1 MIIQR
6 GVVLN
11 QPSGEMVHS
20 VLDYKVNGNASFL
33 FSQFQKLMGRHLLFI
48 LFCTFFALGHGQ
60 QTTVSGFVVDNE
72 GQPLMNANV
81 FVKDSDNATYSDEN
95 GRYVLNS
102 EPGEVT
108 VVCTVVGFLPQEV
121 AIVLGPDTEHKL
133 NFTLEQDPSF
143 ALDDVVIVGKSTV
156 RQIEE
161 TGFNA
166 VAIDAKPFH
175 NATVGMTEVLER
187 APGVKIQQEGGLG
200 SRTNVT
206 INGLSGRHVRFFI
219 DGMPMDAMS
228 SAFQINNLPVNLA
241 DRIEVYKGVVPVNF
255 GSDALGGAVNIVT
268 KKSPGTYLDAS
279 YSFGSFNTHR
289 TFVNAGYTSQRGFT
303 AQISAFQNYSDNDYY
318 VNATIKDF
326 ETNLLSPEPQR
337 VRRFHDVYHNETV
350 IAKIGLVNK
359 PFADQLLLGFTIGQE
374 YDEIQHPAYLNLA
387 FGEKYQ
393 TSDII
398 MPSILYTK
406 SDFIVNDLDFSIA
419 GNYNFGGGNNYD
431 LSDREYNWLGESV
444 ESNSLGESQYS
455 DYEYK
460 NRNGTI
466 NANLNYQINDNN
478 KLTINNVANF
488 FSRKGDEKK
497 QVDDFINQ
505 RPRVNNRNILGVG
518 LNTDFSPRFSTSIF
532 GKMYSYH
539 ASAYLNLSQQNG
551 IENFETVT
559 KDDTKMGYGFTTTYF
574 WNSALQLKANFENT
588 VRLPV
593 SEELFGEV
601 FGFYLANFEL
611 NPETSQN
618 YNLGF
623 NYNWDI
629 NENSVFNTDVNLFY
643 RRTTDYIRLN
653 ISYSQGEGSY
663 ENTELVKTPGVDME
677 MRYSY
682 KDRFTSSVS
691 LSYLE
696 PKNYTE
702 GSTYYK
708 STLPNQPT
716 LFGQANAS
724 YFINEV
730 WLDQSRLGFTYNL
743 QFVDAFLYDYDA
755 YQASNR
761 AEVPQQLSH
770 NFFMT
775 YSWNNGK
782 YNLSLDCKNILD
794 EDLYDNFSLQKPGRS
809 FSVKFRYYFNKV

>member
-1 MIIQR
+1 MRQYILLIYLLSVSAVFAQSVQILGR
-6 GVVLN
+6 
-11 QPSGEMVHS
+11 
-20 VLDYKVNGNASFL
+20 VLD
-33 FSQFQKLMGRHLLFI
+33 QKGM
-48 LFCTFFALGHGQ
+48 
-60 QTTVSGFVVDNE
+60 
-72 GQPLMNANV
+72 PLQNANV
-81 FVKDSDNATYSDEN
+81 FIKGSKKAVYTDFDGLYSLKTDMGKKTLICSIVGYLSEEKQIDVDDELAEVDFILWPDS
-95 GRYVLNS
+95 
-102 EPGEVT
+102 
-108 VVCTVVGFLPQEV
+108 
-121 AIVLGPDTEHKL
+121 
-133 NFTLEQDPSF
+133 SF
-143 ALDDVVIVGKSTV
+143 DLDGVVIVGKSMV

-175 NATVGMTEVLER
+175 NATVGMTEVLEQ

-206 INGLSGRHVRFFI
+206 INGLSGRHIRFFI

-268 KKSPGTYLDAS
+268 KKSAGTYVDAS

-289 TFVNAGYTSQRGFT
+289 TLVNVGHTTDKGFT
-303 AQISAFQNYSDNDYY
+303 AQISAYQNYSDNDYY
-318 VNATIKDF
+318 VDATIKDF
-326 ETNLLSPEPQR
+326 ETNLLSQEPQR

-350 IAKIGLVNK
+350 ITKFGLVNK
-359 PFADQLLLGFTIGQE
+359 PYADRLLLGFTLGQE

-387 FGEKYQ
+387 FGEKHQ
-393 TSDII
+393 TSSIV
-398 MPSILYTK
+398 MPSFLYSK
-406 SDFIVNDLDFSIA
+406 KDLFIKNLDFSMA
-419 GNYNFGGGNNYD
+419 ANYNFGGGNNYD
-431 LSDREYNWLGESV
+431 LSDREYNWLGESE

-466 NANLNYQINDNN
+466 NANINYQINDRN
-478 KLTINNVANF
+478 KLTLNNVANF

-497 QVDDFINQ
+497 QVDDFINKE
-505 RPRVNNRNILGVG
+505 PRVNNRNILGVG
-518 LNTDFSPRFSTSIF
+518 LNTEFSPKFSTSVF

-551 IENFETVT
+551 IDNFETVT
-559 KDDTKMGYGFTTTYF
+559 KDDRKWGYGLTTTYF
-574 WNSALQLKANFENT
+574 LSSDFQLKANYENT

-611 NPETSQN
+611 NPETSHN
-618 YNLGF
+618 YNFGF
-623 NYNWDI
+623 NYNWNF
-629 NENSVFNTDVNLFY
+629 NENSAFNTDVNLFY
-643 RRTTDYIRLN
+643 RRTSDYIRLN
-653 ISYSQGEGSY
+653 ISYSQGEGSF

-677 MRYSY
+677 MGYSY
-682 KDRFTSSVS
+682 KDKLTTGVS

-702 GSTYYK
+702 GSTYYE
-708 STLPNQPT
+708 SVLPNQPT
-716 LFGQANAS
+716 FFGQVNAS
-724 YFINEV
+724 YFFNDIG
-730 WLDQSRLGFTYNL
+730 WSGSRLGLSYNL
-743 QFVDAFLYDYDA
+743 LFVDSFLYDYDT

-770 NFFMT
+770 NVFLT
-775 YSWNNGK
+775 YSWKEGK
-782 YNLSLDCKNILD
+782 YNLSLDCKNLLD
-794 EDLYDNFSLQKPGRS
+794 ENLYDNFSLQKPGRN
-809 FSVKFRYYFNKV
+809 FSVKFRYFFNKF

>member
-1 MIIQR
+1 M
-6 GVVLN
+6 
-11 QPSGEMVHS
+11 
-20 VLDYKVNGNASFL
+20 
-33 FSQFQKLMGRHLLFI
+33 
-48 LFCTFFALGHGQ
+48 
-60 QTTVSGFVVDNE
+60 
-72 GQPLMNANV
+72 
-81 FVKDSDNATYSDEN
+81 
-95 GRYVLNS
+95 
-102 EPGEVT
+102 
-108 VVCTVVGFLPQEV
+108 
-121 AIVLGPDTEHKL
+121 
-133 NFTLEQDPSF
+133 
-143 ALDDVVIVGKSTV
+143 VIVGKSNV
-156 RQIEE
+156 RKIEE

-166 VAIDAKPFH
+166 IAIDAKPFH
-175 NATVGMTEVLER
+175 NATIGMTEVLER

-228 SAFQINNLPVNLA
+228 SAFQINNIPVNLA

-279 YSFGSFNTHR
+279 YSYGSFNTHR
-289 TFVNAGYTSQRGFT
+289 TFINAGYTSQNGFT

-318 VNATIKDF
+318 VDATIKDF
-326 ETNLLSPEPQR
+326 ETNLLSQEPQR

-350 IAKIGLVNK
+350 IAKVGFVNK
-359 PFADQLLLGFTIGQE
+359 PFADQLLFGFTLGQE

-393 TSDII
+393 TSNII
-398 MPSILYTK
+398 MPSLLYSK
-406 SDFIVNDLDFSIA
+406 KDFFADGLDFSIA

-466 NANLNYQINDNN
+466 NANLNYQINDKN
-478 KLTINNVANF
+478 KLTVNNVANF

-497 QVDDFINQ
+497 QVDDYINQ
-505 RPRVNNRNILGVG
+505 EPRVNNRNILGIG
-518 LNTDFSPRFSTSIF
+518 LTTDFSPKFSTSIF

-551 IENFETVT
+551 MDNFETVT
-559 KDDTKMGYGFTTTYF
+559 KDDTRFGYGLTATYF
-574 WNSALQLKANFENT
+574 LNGDLQLKGNFENT

-601 FGFYLANFEL
+601 FGFYLANFDL

-623 NYNWDI
+623 NYNLDI
-629 NENSVFNTDVNLFY
+629 DENSVFNTDVNLFY

-653 ISYSQGEGSY
+653 ITYSQGEGSY
-663 ENTELVKTPGVDME
+663 ENTELVKTPGIDME

-682 KDRFTSSVS
+682 RDMFTSSVS

-708 STLPNQPT
+708 ATLPNQPT
-716 LFGQANAS
+716 FFGQVNAS
-724 YFINEV
+724 YFINKL
-730 WLDQSRLGFTYNL
+730 WLEDSRLGVTYNL
-743 QFVDAFLYDYDA
+743 QFVDAFLYDYDT

-770 NFFMT
+770 NFFVT
-775 YSWNNGK
+775 YSWKNGK

-794 EDLYDNFSLQKPGRS
+794 ENLYDNFSLQKPGRS
-809 FSVKFRYYFNKV
+809 FSVKFRYFFNKI